1 MSEPYRCARALLV
14 TARSSITAAA
24 DRELETLCERL
35 RQRQPDA
42 RVLYAY
48 TEQGTPALRTVLHQL
63 ADEGVAEVVL
73 LPLLL
78 PMEPGLA
85 LSLQRVIKRWRRE
98 RTDARDSGGNSGSDS
113 GSDSGGDGGSDSGG
127 NSVDDSIDD
136 SGGDSNSAWPVVRIA
151 PAPASVAAIDSLLDE
166 MAQQGQ
172 AAIPADGTRVPDAEG
187 ATVPAQRHRVL
198 VCAGGPCTDAGAA
211 LVWGHL
217 RNIQK
222 ARGLRTEGPGVMTCK
237 TTCLGPCGLGP
248 VMQVWPDGT
257 WYGGVDEAGVE
268 RIVEQHLLSG
278 APVAELSYVVQ
289 PGKQWLRATAGLT
302 PSSPAALP

>member
-1 MSEPYRCARALLV
+1 MSETQRCGRALLV

-35 RQRQPDA
+35 RQRQPDSC
-42 RVLYAY
+42 VLYAY
-48 TEQGTPALRTVLHQL
+48 TEQGSPSLRTVLHQL
-63 ADEGVAEVVL
+63 ADEGVAEIVL

-98 RTDARDSGGNSGSDS
+98 RGNHSDGDSDS
-113 GSDSGGDGGSDSGG
+113 DSK
-127 NSVDDSIDD
+127 
-136 SGGDSNSAWPVVRIA
+136 SAWPVVRIA
-151 PAPASVAAIDSLLDE
+151 PAPAGVAAIDSLLDE
-166 MAQQGQ
+166 MVQQGQ
-172 AAIPADGTRVPDAEG
+172 AATPADGMRVPDAEG

-222 ARGLRTEGPGVMTCK
+222 ARSLRTEGPGVMTCK
-237 TTCLGPCGLGP
+237 TTCLGPCGLAP
-248 VMQVWPDGT
+248 VMQVWPDGS
-257 WYGGVDEAGVE
+257 WYGGVDEAAVE
-268 RIVEQHLLSG
+268 RIVEQHLLG
-278 APVAELSYVVQ
+278 GEPVAELSYVVQ
-289 PGKQWLRATAGLT
+289 PGKQWLRSKPAGRQVETAL
-302 PSSPAALP
+302 

>member
-35 RQRQPDA
+35 RQRQPDS

-48 TEQGTPALRTVLHQL
+48 TEQGTPSLRTVLHQL
-63 ADEGVAEVVL
+63 ADDGVAEVVL

-98 RTDARDSGGNSGSDS
+98 RSDARDSGGNSG
-113 GSDSGGDGGSDSGG
+113 G
-127 NSVDDSIDD
+127 D
-136 SGGDSNSAWPVVRIA
+136 SGGDSGGGGIWPVVRIA
-151 PAPASVAAIDSLLDE
+151 PAPAGVAAIDTLLDE
-166 MAQQGQ
+166 MARQGQ
-172 AAIPADGTRVPDAEG
+172 AATPADGTRVPDAEG
-187 ATVPAQRHRVL
+187 ATVPTQRHRVL

-211 LVWGHL
+211 VVWGHL

-222 ARGLRTEGPGVMTCK
+222 ARSLRTDGPGVMTSK

-257 WYGGVDEAGVE
+257 WYGGVNEAGVE
-268 RIVEQHLLSG
+268 RIVEQHLLG
-278 APVAELSYVVQ
+278 GEPVAELSYVVQ
-289 PGKQWLRATAGLT
+289 PGKQWPRGTV
-302 PSSPAALP
+302 AARQS

>member
-35 RQRQPDA
+35 RQRQPDS

-98 RTDARDSGGNSGSDS
+98 RSDTRDSRGNSG
-113 GSDSGGDGGSDSGG
+113 G
-127 NSVDDSIDD
+127 D
-136 SGGDSNSAWPVVRIA
+136 SGGDSNTAWPVVRIA

-172 AAIPADGTRVPDAEG
+172 AATPADGTRVPEAEG

-211 LVWGHL
+211 VVWGHL

-222 ARGLRTEGPGVMTCK
+222 ARSLRTDGPGVMTCK
-237 TTCLGPCGLGP
+237 TTCLGPCGLAP
-248 VMQVWPDGT
+248 VMQIWPDGT

-268 RIVEQHLLSG
+268 RIVEQHLLG
-278 APVAELSYVVQ
+278 GEAVTELSYLVQ
-289 PGKQWLRATAGLT
+289 PGKQWLRSALAARQNEAAT
-302 PSSPAALP
+302 

>member
-1 MSEPYRCARALLV
+1 MSEANRPVRALLIA
-14 TARSSITAAA
+14 ARSSVTAAA
-24 DRELETLCERL
+24 DRELEMLCERL
-35 RQRQPDA
+35 RQRQGHHEA

-48 TEQGTPALRTVLHQL
+48 TEQGVPALRTVLHEL

-98 RTDARDSGGNSGSDS
+98 RSNTRGSGGG
-113 GSDSGGDGGSDSGG
+113 
-127 NSVDDSIDD
+127 
-136 SGGDSNSAWPVVRIA
+136 SGGDSGGGGNSAWPVVRIA
-151 PAPASVAAIDSLLDE
+151 PAPAGVAVIDTLLDE
-166 MAQQGQ
+166 MARQGQ
-172 AAIPADGTRVPDAEG
+172 AATPADSTRVPDAEG

-211 LVWGHL
+211 VVWGHL

-222 ARGLRTEGPGVMTCK
+222 GRSLRTDGSGVMTCK

-257 WYGGVDEAGVE
+257 WYGGVDEAAVE
-268 RIVEQHLLSG
+268 RIVEQHLLG
-278 APVAELSYVVQ
+278 GEPVAELSYAVQ
-289 PGKQWLRATAGLT
+289 PGKQWLRGTVAAPQSETA
-302 PSSPAALP
+302 P

>member
-1 MSEPYRCARALLV
+1 MSEPHRPARALLIA
-14 TARSSITAAA
+14 ARSSVTAAA

-35 RQRQPDA
+35 RQRQGPEAA

-48 TEQGTPALRTVLHQL
+48 TEQGVPALRTVLHQL
-63 ADEGVAEVVL
+63 ADDGVAEVVL

-98 RTDARDSGGNSGSDS
+98 RGNATHNGSGGGSV
-113 GSDSGGDGGSDSGG
+113 G
-127 NSVDDSIDD
+127 
-136 SGGDSNSAWPVVRIA
+136 SAWPVVRIA
-151 PAPASVAAIDSLLDE
+151 PAPAGVAAIDTVLDE
-166 MAQQGQ
+166 MAQQGRV
-172 AAIPADGTRVPDAEG
+172 APPADGTRVPDAEG

>member
-1 MSEPYRCARALLV
+1 MSELHRGARALLV

-24 DRELETLCERL
+24 DKELETLCERL

-48 TEQGTPALRTVLHQL
+48 TEQGTPALRTVLHQM
-63 ADEGVAEVVL
+63 ADEGIAEIVL

-78 PMEPGLA
+78 PMEPGLT
-85 LSLQRVIKRWRRE
+85 LSLQRVINRWRRE
-98 RTDARDSGGNSGSDS
+98 
-113 GSDSGGDGGSDSGG
+113 GDGGGG
-127 NSVDDSIDD
+127 
-136 SGGDSNSAWPVVRIA
+136 GSNSAWPVVRIA

-166 MAQQGQ
+166 MARQGQ
-172 AAIPADGTRVPDAEG
+172 AATPADGARVPEAEG
-187 ATVPAQRHRVL
+187 ATVPAQRYRVL

-211 LVWGHL
+211 VVWGHL

-222 ARGLRTEGPGVMTCK
+222 ARCLRTDGPGVMTCK
-237 TTCLGPCGLGP
+237 TSCLGPCGLAP

-268 RIVEQHLLSG
+268 RIVEQHLLG
-278 APVAELSYVVQ
+278 GEAVTELSYVVQ
-289 PGKQWLRATAGLT
+289 PGKQRLRSVLAARQNKAAT
-302 PSSPAALP
+302 

>member
-1 MSEPYRCARALLV
+1 MSEPNRPVRALLIA
-14 TARSSITAAA
+14 ARSSVTAAA

-35 RQRQPDA
+35 RQRHHED

-48 TEQGTPALRTVLHQL
+48 TEQGVPALRTVLHQL

-98 RTDARDSGGNSGSDS
+98 RERERERDGDGD
-113 GSDSGGDGGSDSGG
+113 GDGGGG
-127 NSVDDSIDD
+127 
-136 SGGDSNSAWPVVRIA
+136 AWPVVRIA
-151 PAPASVAAIDSLLDE
+151 PAPAGVAAIDTLLDE

-172 AAIPADGTRVPDAEG
+172 AATPADGTRVPDAEG
-187 ATVPAQRHRVL
+187 ATVPTQRHRVL

-211 LVWGHL
+211 VVWGHL

-222 ARGLRTEGPGVMTCK
+222 ARSLRTDGPGVMTCK

-257 WYGGVDEAGVE
+257 WYGGVDEAAVD
-268 RIVEQHLLSG
+268 RIVEQHLLG
-278 APVAELSYVVQ
+278 GEAVTELSYAVQ
-289 PGKQWLRATAGLT
+289 PGKQWLRRVLAARLNEAAT
-302 PSSPAALP
+302 

>member
-1 MSEPYRCARALLV
+1 LV

-48 TEQGTPALRTVLHQL
+48 TEQGTPALRTVLYQL

-98 RTDARDSGGNSGSDS
+98 RSNTRG
-113 GSDSGGDGGSDSGG
+113 
-127 NSVDDSIDD
+127 
-136 SGGDSNSAWPVVRIA
+136 SGGDSGGCNSAWPVVRIA
-151 PAPASVAAIDSLLDE
+151 PAPAGVAAIDTLLDE
-166 MAQQGQ
+166 MARQGQ
-172 AAIPADGTRVPDAEG
+172 AATPADGTRVPDAEG

-198 VCAGGPCTDAGAA
+198 VCAGGPCTDAGSAV
-211 LVWGHL
+211 VWGHL

-222 ARGLRTEGPGVMTCK
+222 ARSLRTDGPGVMTCK
-237 TTCLGPCGLGP
+237 TTCLGPCGLAP

-257 WYGGVDEAGVE
+257 WYGGVNEAGVE
-268 RIVEQHLLSG
+268 RIVEQHLLG
-278 APVAELSYVVQ
+278 GEAVTELSYVVQ
-289 PGKQWLRATAGLT
+289 PGKQWLRSVLAARLNDAAT
-302 PSSPAALP
+302 

>member
-1 MSEPYRCARALLV
+1 MSEPHRCARALLV

-35 RQRQPDA
+35 RQRQPDS

-48 TEQGTPALRTVLHQL
+48 TEQGTPSLRTVLHQL
-63 ADEGVAEVVL
+63 ADDGVAEVVL

-98 RTDARDSGGNSGSDS
+98 RSDARDSGGNSG
-113 GSDSGGDGGSDSGG
+113 G
-127 NSVDDSIDD
+127 D
-136 SGGDSNSAWPVVRIA
+136 SGGDSGGGGIWPVVRIA
-151 PAPASVAAIDSLLDE
+151 PAPAGVAAIDTLLDE
-166 MAQQGQ
+166 MARQGQ
-172 AAIPADGTRVPDAEG
+172 AATPADGTRVPDAEG
-187 ATVPAQRHRVL
+187 ATVPTQRHRVL

-211 LVWGHL
+211 VVWGHL

-222 ARGLRTEGPGVMTCK
+222 ARSLRTDGPGVMTCK

-268 RIVEQHLLSG
+268 RIVEQHLLG
-278 APVAELSYVVQ
+278 GEPVAELSYVVQ
-289 PGKQWLRATAGLT
+289 PGKQWLRGTVATRQNETAT
-302 PSSPAALP
+302 

>member
-1 MSEPYRCARALLV
+1 MSETQRCGRALLV

-35 RQRQPDA
+35 RQRHHED

-48 TEQGTPALRTVLHQL
+48 TEQGTPSLRTVLHQL
-63 ADEGVAEVVL
+63 ADEGVAEIVL

-98 RTDARDSGGNSGSDS
+98 RGNHSDGDSDS
-113 GSDSGGDGGSDSGG
+113 DSK
-127 NSVDDSIDD
+127 
-136 SGGDSNSAWPVVRIA
+136 SAWPVVRIA
-151 PAPASVAAIDSLLDE
+151 PAPAGVAAIDSLLDE

-172 AAIPADGTRVPDAEG
+172 AATPADGARVPDAEG

-222 ARGLRTEGPGVMTCK
+222 ARSLRTEGPGVMTCK
-237 TTCLGPCGLGP
+237 TTCLGPCGLAP
-248 VMQVWPDGT
+248 VMQVWPDGS
-257 WYGGVDEAGVE
+257 WYGGVDEAAVE
-268 RIVEQHLLSG
+268 RIVEQHLLG
-278 APVAELSYVVQ
+278 GEPVAELSYVVQ
-289 PGKQWLRATAGLT
+289 PGKQWLRSKPAGRQVE
-302 PSSPAALP
+302 PAV